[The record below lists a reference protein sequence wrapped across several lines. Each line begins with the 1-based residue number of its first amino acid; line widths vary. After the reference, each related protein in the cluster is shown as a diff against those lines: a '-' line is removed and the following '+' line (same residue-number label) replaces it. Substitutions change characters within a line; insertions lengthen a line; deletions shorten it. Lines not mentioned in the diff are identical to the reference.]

1 MLGGGMSKEK
11 ICVALDVDSLE
22 QATQIAKEIKDYVG
36 IFKIGSQLYS
46 SEGHEVVKAIK
57 KIKGKIFLD
66 LKYHDIPNTVA
77 NAARIITRMGI
88 SMFNIHTSGG
98 YEMMARTVEAVYGES
113 ERLKINKP
121 IILGVTVLTSIN
133 DLILK
138 NDLKINLSVPDYVL
152 NLAKLAKRA
161 GLDGVVASPKE
172 TVLIRKAL
180 GEKFI
185 ILTPGIRP
193 LWATASD
200 DQKRVTIPAEAIEN
214 GSDYIVIGRPI
225 IKADNPLEAVKKV
238 VAEIQ

>member
-1 MLGGGMSKEK
+1 MGKEK

-22 QATQIAKEIKDYVG
+22 QASQIAKEIKDYVG

-98 YEMMARTVEAVYGES
+98 YEMMVRTVEAVYDES

-172 TVLIRKAL
+172 TTLIRKVL

-193 LWATASD
+193 LWATASN
-200 DQKRVTIPAEAIEN
+200 DQKRVTTPAEAIEN

>member
-1 MLGGGMSKEK
+1 MSKEK
-11 ICVALDVDSLE
+11 ICVALDVDGLE

-98 YEMMARTVEAVYGES
+98 YEMMVRTVEAVYDES

-172 TVLIRKAL
+172 TTLIRKVL

-193 LWATASD
+193 LWATASN
-200 DQKRVTIPAEAIEN
+200 DQKRVTTPAEAIEN

>member
-1 MLGGGMSKEK
+1 MGKEK

-22 QATQIAKEIKDYVG
+22 QASQIAKEIKDYVG

-98 YEMMARTVEAVYGES
+98 YEMMVRTVEAVYDES

-172 TVLIRKAL
+172 TTLIREAL

-193 LWATASD
+193 LWATASN
-200 DQKRVTIPAEAIEN
+200 DQKRVTTPAEAIEN

>member
-1 MLGGGMSKEK
+1 MSKEK

-98 YEMMARTVEAVYGES
+98 YEMMARTVEAVNDES

-172 TVLIRKAL
+172 TTLIRKVL

-193 LWATASD
+193 LWATAPN

-238 VAEIQ
+238 LAEIQ